1 MGQTIDEVTG
11 ILGQPRS
18 IVNLGNK
25 KIYVY
30 PDLKVTFNAGKVSD
44 VQ

>member
-1 MGQTIDEVTG
+1 MKSLRPWDS
-11 ILGQPRS
+11 PRAWS
-18 IVNLGNK
+18 ISGAK

-30 PDLKVTFNAGKVSD
+30 PDLKVTFNGGKVSD